1 MEDSKSVEEA
11 TKEAYDEIA
20 DQSETEY
27 QEFATKQ
34 KKKLADTNEEDQ
46 TMAITTD
53 QFSDFYD
60 EVELLNLTGSEFLP
74 KSSFKVKNP
83 FII

>member
-34 KKKLADTNEEDQ
+34 KKK
-46 TMAITTD
+46 
-53 QFSDFYD
+53 
-60 EVELLNLTGSEFLP
+60 
-74 KSSFKVKNP
+74 
-83 FII
+83 

>member
-27 QEFATKQ
+27 QEFPTKQ
-34 KKKLADTNEEDQ
+34 KNELADTNEEDQ

-83 FII
+83 LII